1 MSGHS
6 KWSKIKRQKQATDKK
21 KGKIFSKLSKAIS
34 IAVREKGKDPEDNS
48 DLRLAIEKAREANMP
63 SANIEK
69 AIKRGAGE
77 IEGREIEQRI
87 YEIYGPGGV
96 AIIVKGLTDNNNRT
110 VSEIKNIISEY
121 GGSLG
126 QSGSVLY
133 LFNQRGIIEIKAKT
147 NNKEKIFLEAAE
159 LGAEDIKECDEI
171 IKIITKKENL
181 QQVQKGLEKNYKI
194 TSADIGMIPEA
205 LVEVK
210 EEKEK
215 NRLKKLIEALENQDD
230 VENIYTNLKK

>member
-34 IAVREKGKDPEDNS
+34 IAVREKGKNPEDNS

-194 TSADIGMIPEA
+194 TSADIGMIPEV

-215 NRLKKLIEALENQDD
+215 NRLKRLIEALENQDD